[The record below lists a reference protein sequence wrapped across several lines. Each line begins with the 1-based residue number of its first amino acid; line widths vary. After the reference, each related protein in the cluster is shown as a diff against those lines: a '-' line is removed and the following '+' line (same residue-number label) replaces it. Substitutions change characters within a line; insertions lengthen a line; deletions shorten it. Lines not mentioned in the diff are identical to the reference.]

1 MGCVYRNTTMS
12 RKFSALLSI
21 KYDLKQAFDRR
32 SAYLFYLLI
41 QVKKR
46 AQVKRIINITQLDR
60 EYFIKLRGYLIRCG
74 EK

>member
-32 SAYLFYLLI
+32 SADLFYLLI
-41 QVKKR
+41 
-46 AQVKRIINITQLDR
+46 
-60 EYFIKLRGYLIRCG
+60 
-74 EK
+74 

>member
-1 MGCVYRNTTMS
+1 MGCVYKNTT
-12 RKFSALLSI
+12 LSSEI
-21 KYDLKQAFDRR
+21 VYFVSTKYDLKQAFERLSTD
-32 SAYLFYLLI
+32 LFYLLI
-41 QVKKR
+41 LVKKR